1 MWYHGCHNNV
11 MTGVASLRP
20 SMTCESTITAFSWLR
35 FRVRADEKNRPPTRF
50 WLAVWHLKGHW
61 HQDWCQN
68 VPSCSSAYECWL
80 TGAIIHFLRAGT
92 HLHQQTPCT
101 VMLTDDESF
110 FVIRSVLSE
119 WLYLF
124 SFLFFF
130 FVGLSPVSWPSGL
143 APRSWC
149 ERTGRYRGTNCSR
162 ASSASCTI

>member
-1 MWYHGCHNNV
+1 

-50 WLAVWHLKGHW
+50 WLAVWHEKDTGIKIGVRMCHHA
-61 HQDWCQN
+61 HQHMNADSQ
-68 VPSCSSAYECWL
+68 VPSSTSSEQGPTY
-80 TGAIIHFLRAGT
+80 ISRH
-92 HLHQQTPCT
+92 H
-101 VMLTDDESF
+101 
-110 FVIRSVLSE
+110 VLSC
-119 WLYLF
+119 WQMMNNFLSLGLCSLSGSTFSHF
-124 SFLFFF
+124 SFFFF